1 MIHTVVT
8 QHCQCQHRYVHGN
21 RLLSKAAFLFYFFK
35 PFSYYSTSQQQFIK
49 DDFNYFLTN
58 ITS

>member
-8 QHCQCQHRYVHGN
+8 QYCQCQHRYVHGN

-35 PFSYYSTSQQQFIK
+35 PFSYVAAAVYK
-49 DDFNYFLTN
+49 R
-58 ITS
+58 

>member
-21 RLLSKAAFLFYFFK
+21 RLLSKAAFSFYFFK
-35 PFSYYSTSQQQFIK
+35 KTVLERRQQFIK